1 MGGKGSGTGK
11 VKNTPAQNTAIATSI
26 MDIMS
31 WEKPDRK
38 DIDGL
43 YRAFNHYIQYC
54 INNGVPIGNM
64 NAYMSMGIDFRT
76 AYDFEVGRYTPAHQ
90 KLIRDVKCVCAS
102 FREQSMA
109 EGGINPVT
117 GIWWQK
123 NYDGLKDV
131 QEVVVAPNEKQEQY
145 SIADIQKRY
154 AIESTET
161 DVSDV
166 GGSENE
172 K

>member
-26 MDIMS
+26 MDMMS
-31 WEKPDRK
+31 WEKPDRN
-38 DIDGL
+38 DIEGL
-43 YRAFNHYIQYC
+43 RRSFAMYIEYC

-64 NAYMSMGIDFRT
+64 NAYFSMGIDFRT
-76 AYDFEVGRYTPAHQ
+76 AYDWEVGRKTPEHQ
-90 KLIRDVKCVCAS
+90 KFIREVKSVCAS

-123 NYDGLKDV
+123 NYDGLRDV
-131 QEVVVAPNEKQEQY
+131 QEVVVAPTEKQETY

-154 AIESTET
+154 AIES
-161 DVSDV
+161 DV